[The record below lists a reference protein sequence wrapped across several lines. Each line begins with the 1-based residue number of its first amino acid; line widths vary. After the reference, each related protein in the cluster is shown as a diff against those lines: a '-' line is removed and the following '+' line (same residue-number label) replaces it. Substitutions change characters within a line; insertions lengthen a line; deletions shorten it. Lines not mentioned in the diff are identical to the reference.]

1 MGRAISTI
9 PTLFFVFGSKRYFN
23 IIEFAIGGC
32 GRYEFFMRL
41 ISTSVLGAVSIWSMI
56 FFTSCPP
63 GCLTTTNEVL
73 PAYHQIKLQKD
84 ECKIEK
90 GKYAIY
96 YDLSD
101 GMKFAYQDNTLKDYL
116 SDITNRI
123 NGSWNV
129 YGLVTGQ
136 VEPISERGSELYA
149 KVNREPYTDI
159 KAPIEESMKDVIRKR
174 MPSLIVSDLEEYQ
187 TINGKTEIQH
197 RSAYAKNYF
206 SQWLKMGGQIYF
218 FVMDYKE
225 PVNQK
230 SKTSAMKD
238 KHLFFVAFDNAEG
251 EVRNFVEK
259 AIEIRPK
266 SYRTFNLSNKTY
278 SLSTSYANA
287 TQGGNYHDSN
297 GMDIIS
303 AVNEKIGE
311 EDYFINDFENNWEF
325 YPCFVSWNDMLKN
338 AKDMQNPEVPK
349 TDQYEHF
356 LSKLFITFE
365 DEDAFKIDNL
375 DITVTNIQEDFEK
388 YKNYATAMKCLDE
401 KNENGSVS
409 PEYKSVQGTKVLD
422 MFKVSMNETK
432 EKGKYEICV
441 DFSDNFNGQNA
452 KVNEGD
458 MLKLDIT
465 IGNVQ
470 KGNIQNMEDNFVWN
484 DVDDKNEAIFQSVLN
499 TLDDTNISPKGKLV
513 YTYYVR
519 AY

>member
-1 MGRAISTI
+1 
-9 PTLFFVFGSKRYFN
+9 
-23 IIEFAIGGC
+23 
-32 GRYEFFMRL
+32 
-41 ISTSVLGAVSIWSMI
+41 
-56 FFTSCPP
+56 
-63 GCLTTTNEVL
+63 
-73 PAYHQIKLQKD
+73 
-84 ECKIEK
+84 
-90 GKYAIY
+90 
-96 YDLSD
+96 
-101 GMKFAYQDNTLKDYL
+101 
-116 SDITNRI
+116 
-123 NGSWNV
+123 
-129 YGLVTGQ
+129 
-136 VEPISERGSELYA
+136 
-149 KVNREPYTDI
+149 
-159 KAPIEESMKDVIRKR
+159 
-174 MPSLIVSDLEEYQ
+174 
-187 TINGKTEIQH
+187 
-197 RSAYAKNYF
+197 
-206 SQWLKMGGQIYF
+206 
-218 FVMDYKE
+218 
-225 PVNQK
+225 
-230 SKTSAMKD
+230 
-238 KHLFFVAFDNAEG
+238 
-251 EVRNFVEK
+251 
-259 AIEIRPK
+259 
-266 SYRTFNLSNKTY
+266 
-278 SLSTSYANA
+278 
-287 TQGGNYHDSN
+287 
-297 GMDIIS
+297 MDIIS